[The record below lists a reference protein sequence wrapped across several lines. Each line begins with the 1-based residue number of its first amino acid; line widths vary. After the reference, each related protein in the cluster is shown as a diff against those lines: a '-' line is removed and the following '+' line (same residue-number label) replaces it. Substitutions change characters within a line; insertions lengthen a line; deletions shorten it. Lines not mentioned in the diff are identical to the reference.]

1 MRIIPA
7 IDIIEGKCVRLSQGD
22 YNRKTVYNEDPL
34 EVAQQFEDAGIRYLH
49 LVDLDGAKAGKII
62 NWKVL
67 ESIANHTQLI
77 IDAGGGIKTEEDL
90 KVVLSSGAKQAN
102 IGSLAVSKPDVVF
115 DWINRFGSE
124 VIILSADVKG
134 NQVAVAG
141 WMENSGIELN
151 DLMRKYVE
159 NGLRYVVCTD
169 ISKDGMLQGPSI
181 DLYKQLL
188 TDFPA
193 VQLIASGGVA
203 TIEDVDTL
211 NTIGVNGV
219 IIGKAIYEGRI
230 KLSELGR
237 FISQLN

>member
-1 MRIIPA
+1 
-7 IDIIEGKCVRLSQGD
+7 
-22 YNRKTVYNEDPL
+22 
-34 EVAQQFEDAGIRYLH
+34 
-49 LVDLDGAKAGKII
+49 
-62 NWKVL
+62 
-67 ESIANHTQLI
+67 
-77 IDAGGGIKTEEDL
+77 
-90 KVVLSSGAKQAN
+90 
-102 IGSLAVSKPDVVF
+102 
-115 DWINRFGSE
+115 
-124 VIILSADVKG
+124 
-134 NQVAVAG
+134 
-141 WMENSGIELN
+141 
-151 DLMRKYVE
+151 
-159 NGLRYVVCTD
+159 
-169 ISKDGMLQGPSI
+169 LQGPSI

>member
-77 IDAGGGIKTEEDL
+77 IDVGGGIKTEEEL

>member
-77 IDAGGGIKTEEDL
+77 IDVGGGIKTEEDL